1 MEDVESNKAS
11 LQEAYIAQ
19 NTAKM
24 NVERAMEQKNESENV
39 FAGLQMENREIESQL
54 REIAENK
61 DKIAEEL
68 QSAKE
73 REAQIEEESAG
84 FQKILDE
91 NAGRE
96 EEAQKA
102 VSDVQLKEAAVR
114 QKLEFV
120 LQNLERVNG
129 EIRRYEEEREG
140 FVTEAKEAKAD
151 AEKKRHDIEEIKKTI
166 LASKD
171 NSEQLEQALKEHTAR
186 RGEMSAEYKGFS
198 RSAKTSPRR
207 SPIWTRNDFPSEQ
220 PA

>member
-1 MEDVESNKAS
+1 
-11 LQEAYIAQ
+11 
-19 NTAKM
+19 
-24 NVERAMEQKNESENV
+24 MEQKNESENV

-91 NAGRE
+91 NAGRA

-186 RGEMSAEYKGFS
+186 REEMSAEYKGFFQKREDIS
-198 RSAKTSPRR
+198 KKISDLDLSLIHILLACV
-207 SPIWTRNDFPSEQ
+207 
-220 PA
+220 

>member
-1 MEDVESNKAS
+1 
-11 LQEAYIAQ
+11 
-19 NTAKM
+19 M

-102 VSDVQLKEAAVR
+102 VSDVQLKEAGVR

-129 EIRRYEEEREG
+129 
-140 FVTEAKEAKAD
+140 
-151 AEKKRHDIEEIKKTI
+151 
-166 LASKD
+166 
-171 NSEQLEQALKEHTAR
+171 
-186 RGEMSAEYKGFS
+186 
-198 RSAKTSPRR
+198 
-207 SPIWTRNDFPSEQ
+207 
-220 PA
+220 